1 MECTV
6 RWMGNDGGMSFVAE
20 SGSGHAVV
28 IDGAPEHGGR
38 NLGMRPMEMVLAGT
52 AAYER
57 EDYAAAAA
65 HWERLLK
72 RLPPE
77 SEDAQSLAESIKKA
91 RAAAQKQGR
100 KKSPAG
106 KP

>member
-1 MECTV
+1 P
-6 RWMGNDGGMSFVAE
+6 DA
-20 SGSGHAVV
+20 
-28 IDGAPEHGGR
+28 
-38 NLGMRPMEMVLAGT
+38 LVLAGT

-57 EDYAAAAA
+57 EDVAAAAA

-91 RAAAQKQGR
+91 RAAAQKQIR
-100 KKSPAG
+100 KKPPAA